1 MCINYFRTKEYRFLL
16 PGHYAG
22 HEDGDIEST
31 QTQSMSPHSSE
42 KDTEQTM
49 RNKPPAAEMVT
60 YTRLNRIKHLA
71 TSKKRENQ
79 IQALFLLLE
88 QKGKSKR
95 TMLKTSST
103 LVPCSISHY
112 L

>member
-1 MCINYFRTKEYRFLL
+1 MCINYFQTKRTSFLL
-16 PGHYAG
+16 PGHYTG
-22 HEDGDIEST
+22 HEDGDIQSAET
-31 QTQSMSPHSSE
+31 GSMSPHSSE
-42 KDTEQTM
+42 KDTEQNM
-49 RNKPPAAEMVT
+49 RNKPPAEEMIT
-60 YTRLNRIKHLA
+60 YTRLNKNKHTA
-71 TSKKRENQ
+71 TCKKRGNQ